1 MELNNS
7 IEKFNNISD
16 KWKEHIQKEM
26 QERLK
31 KAMTNIDNDNL
42 KIIEIGDMGAID
54 SIEDEIVRCELLDG
68 NMIEIPKKNFKY
80 DIEEGDII
88 NLKLTYKEGRLEKID
103 ILNKNNEEKLLRIQ
117 MMKEKM
123 KQIKRK

>member
-1 MELNNS
+1 
-7 IEKFNNISD
+7 
-16 KWKEHIQKEM
+16 M

-31 KAMTNIDNDNL
+31 KAMTSIDNDNL

-68 NMIEIPKKNFKY
+68 NMLEISKKNFKY

-103 ILNKNNEEKLLRIQ
+103 ILDKNNEEKLLRIQ